1 MSDMT
6 WIHNPE
12 LKRLSP
18 RKMELVIQLVE
29 ESSGKTL
36 TQAIPLLM
44 NINKT
49 LQAEGL
55 SFTEAE
61 SALIMDILTRD
72 MTPGEKQ
79 KVEAMKQMILAQAAK
94 MNKSKQDS

>member
-1 MSDMT
+1 MSDMS

-18 RKMELVIQLVE
+18 RKMELVTKLVE
-29 ESSGKTL
+29 ESEGKTL
-36 TQAIPLLM
+36 SQSIPILM

-55 SFTEAE
+55 FFTDEE

-72 MTPGEKQ
+72 MTLKEKQ
-79 KVEAMKQMILAQAAK
+79 QVEKMKQLILAHAAK
-94 MNKSKQDS
+94 MQK

>member
-18 RKMELVIQLVE
+18 RKMELVTKLVE

-36 TQAIPLLM
+36 TQSIPILM
-44 NINKT
+44 SINKT

-55 SFTEAE
+55 SFTDEE

-72 MTPGEKQ
+72 MTVKEKQ
-79 KVEAMKQMILAQAAK
+79 QVEKMKQMILSQAAK
-94 MNKSKQDS
+94 MNKSK

>member
-1 MSDMT
+1 MSDMS

-18 RKMELVIQLVE
+18 RKMELVTKLVN
-29 ESSGKTL
+29 ESEGKTL
-36 TQAIPLLM
+36 SQSLPILM

-55 SFTEAE
+55 SFTEEE

-72 MTPGEKQ
+72 MTLKEKQ
-79 KVEAMKQMILAQAAK
+79 QVEKMKQLILAHAAK
-94 MNKSKQDS
+94 MQNGL

>member
-1 MSDMT
+1 MNQDMS

-12 LKRLSP
+12 LKSLSP
-18 RKMELVIQLVE
+18 RKMELVVQLVE
-29 ESSGKTL
+29 ESNGKTL
-36 TQAIPLLM
+36 PQSIPLLM
-44 NINKT
+44 KINKT

-72 MTPGEKQ
+72 MSAKEKAQ
-79 KVEAMKQMILAQAAK
+79 VEAMKQMILAQAAK
-94 MNKSKQDS
+94 MNKN

>member
-1 MSDMT
+1 MSDMA

-18 RKMELVIQLVE
+18 RKMELVTKLVE
-29 ESSGKTL
+29 ESNGKTL
-36 TQAIPLLM
+36 TQAIPVLM

-49 LQAEGL
+49 LQSEGL
-55 SFTEAE
+55 SFTDEE

-72 MTPGEKQ
+72 MTLKERQ
-79 KVEAMKQMILAQAAK
+79 QFENMKQMLLSQAK
-94 MNKSKQDS
+94 KLNQRK

>member
-1 MSDMT
+1 MSDMS

-18 RKMELVIQLVE
+18 RKMELITKLVE
-29 ESSGKTL
+29 ESDGKTL
-36 TQAIPLLM
+36 PQSIPILM

-55 SFTEAE
+55 SFSNEET
-61 SALIMDILTRD
+61 ALIMDILTRD
-72 MTPGEKQ
+72 MTLKEKQ
-79 KVEAMKQMILAQAAK
+79 QVEAMKQMILAQSAK
-94 MNKSKQDS
+94 MNKKKQ